1 MSFAHAV
8 GLATPPVEMTVERGR
23 LRLFAQ
29 STGETDP
36 VYTDVDAAR
45 RAGFPDLLVPP
56 TYLFGVELEGPEP
69 TGWLDALGVDLRALL
84 HGGQEFT
91 YLAPVFAGD
100 VVQARS
106 TLVDTYEKKGGALKF
121 LVRETEVTRTGNV
134 VARLRT
140 TLVVRELAAAGE
152 AR

>member
-8 GLATPPVEMTVERGR
+8 GRTTPPVETVIERGR

-29 STGETDP
+29 SVGEQDP

-84 HGGQEFT
+84 HGEQEFT
-91 YLAPVFAGD
+91 YLSPVFAGD

-106 TLVDTYEKKGGALKF
+106 NLVDTYEKKGGALKF
-121 LVRETEVTRTGNV
+121 LVRETEISRADEL

-140 TLVVRELAAAGE
+140 TLVVRELAMTGQT
-152 AR
+152 R